1 MEFKKEKKRL
11 GFLAVFLTLVFLY
24 PVLGI
29 EEKPKILASESSKT
43 TAIRKQ
49 VDAQIDELGPTLFE
63 INDWMYNNPEPGF
76 LEFKS
81 SARLAEEL
89 EKHGFKIEWG
99 VPGLPE
105 DYDRLK
111 IIGGLPPDYD
121 GPAGLPTAFKAK
133 YKGRSEHPVIGFA
146 VEYDAL
152 RGDPPFHGCQHNM
165 QGPVGIGAAIALA
178 EVLEKNGLPGSI
190 WVIGT
195 PAEEVGPPGLLF
207 LDEAG
212 AMSEDVGIG
221 LNRLFESDDPR
232 RSIVVLADSGK
243 EYQSHSKA
251 RIILSSNTV
260 LRGTNDL
267 AESMHTA
274 QRDAMDISLIN
285 RIGLVFRFGYDKK
298 VERFILQEKIGDDRV
313 VRDIIKFRDAIRD
326 HLRAGTVM
334 TPFSTRNLVKIA
346 DAYRVYGDLA
356 KAVYLTTFE
365 LLLPEERAQY
375 NETYKVL
382 FGDDI
387 LANMVNNDIDYV

>member
-195 PAEEVGPPGLLF
+195 PAEEVGPPAKAAMA
-207 LDEAG
+207 EAG
-212 AMSEDVGIG
+212 YLDGIDFMFSYMRRGEDDFAMAWPTRSGRRHAPV
-221 LNRLFESDDPR
+221 PR
-232 RSIVVLADSGK
+232 HGHD
-243 EYQSHSKA
+243 
-251 RIILSSNTV
+251 
-260 LRGTNDL
+260 
-267 AESMHTA
+267 
-274 QRDAMDISLIN
+274 
-285 RIGLVFRFGYDKK
+285 
-298 VERFILQEKIGDDRV
+298 
-313 VRDIIKFRDAIRD
+313 
-326 HLRAGTVM
+326 AGTFRTSV
-334 TPFSTRNLVKIA
+334 PLPRNS
-346 DAYRVYGDLA
+346 
-356 KAVYLTTFE
+356 
-365 LLLPEERAQY
+365 Q
-375 NETYKVL
+375 
-382 FGDDI
+382 
-387 LANMVNNDIDYV
+387 